1 MSFLEGD
8 ISELGLF
15 GRIDETNVIEFI
27 DKMVETLSYKLT
39 SVSRLEKRKEDSIN
53 RALAADS
60 LLRFFIESRYKRD
73 SMDICRIRAIVLR
86 ART

>member
-15 GRIDETNVIEFI
+15 GRVDETNVIEFI

-39 SVSRLEKRKEDSIN
+39 SV
-53 RALAADS
+53 
-60 LLRFFIESRYKRD
+60 
-73 SMDICRIRAIVLR
+73 AIAKLQNQASTSHLDGGER
-86 ART
+86 PNAS